1 MPDSPQN
8 GHSNASPPIIRPP
21 VGVRAGRR
29 LNADEEVEAE
39 NPIEELESEETP
51 VAIAPEETPQS
62 AVALPIEAPALDKE
76 TLPAYESEVEWAAP
90 ASANGGGEPPRPP
103 LGVGGGSGA
112 SGDPN
117 TPRDQELGLLAHL
130 AELRTRILYCFVAVM
145 LAMILTWNRCTDISD
160 WFAAPIKA
168 AIKGRGSLISTI
180 PTGFFTIYLQVSF
193 VSALILVMPFI
204 IFQVWRFIEPALTNN
219 ERKYTLVLVPFSSAL
234 FFLGAGM
241 GFMMTPMFFKFF
253 LAFQPPGVLA
263 NWEYSE
269 AVLLMGKTLL
279 VFGVAFQV
287 PVVTIFLNKTGIV
300 SRNLL
305 IQYWRHAVVVIF
317 TLVAFVVPTWD
328 PLTMTACAVPP
339 CLLYLLSIWLVK
351 WL

>member
-8 GHSNASPPIIRPP
+8 GHSNASPPLIRPP
-21 VGVRAGRR
+21 VGARAGRR
-29 LNADEEVEAE
+29 LNADEEVEEE
-39 NPIEELESEETP
+39 NPAEELEREETP
-51 VAIAPEETPQS
+51 VATAPEELPQN
-62 AVALPIEAPALDKE
+62 AVAPPIETPA
-76 TLPAYESEVEWAAP
+76 TYESEVEWATP

-103 LGVGGGSGA
+103 LGIDAGSGS
-112 SGDPN
+112 SGDAN

-145 LAMILTWNRCTDISD
+145 LAMIFTWNKCLQISE
-160 WFAAPIKA
+160 WFAHPIKQA
-168 AIKGRGSLISTI
+168 LKGKGTLISTN

-241 GFMMTPMFFKFF
+241 GFLMTPMFFKFF
-253 LAFQPPGVLA
+253 LAFQPSGVLA
-263 NWEYSE
+263 NWDYFES
-269 AVLLMGKTLL
+269 VLLMGKTLL

-287 PVVTIFLNKTGIV
+287 PVLTIFLNKTGIV

-328 PLTMTACAVPP
+328 PLTMTACAIPP

>member
-1 MPDSPQN
+1 MPDFPQN
-8 GHSNASPPIIRPP
+8 GHS
-21 VGVRAGRR
+21 
-29 LNADEEVEAE
+29 D
-39 NPIEELESEETP
+39 
-51 VAIAPEETPQS
+51 
-62 AVALPIEAPALDKE
+62 
-76 TLPAYESEVEWAAP
+76 AAP
-90 ASANGGGEPPRPP
+90 LPPLVRPP
-103 LGVGGGSGA
+103 LGERAGRGLSALDPAPPEVFAPPAEISASQAEVPPSPAEVPLEEEQDWATLGGNGGGDVPPDPPLNFGRTIEP

-117 TPRDQELGLLAHL
+117 TPRDQEIGLLAHL
-130 AELRTRILYCFVAVM
+130 IELRTRILYCFLAVI
-145 LAMILTWNRCTDISD
+145 LAMFLTWNQCLRISE
-160 WFAAPIKA
+160 WFAAPIEA
-168 AIKGRGSLISTI
+168 ALKGKGKLVSMN

-193 VSALILVMPFI
+193 ISALIITMPFL

-241 GFMMTPMFFKFF
+241 GFLMTPMFFKFF
-253 LAFQPPGVLA
+253 LAFQPNGVAA
-263 NWEYSE
+263 NWDYYES
-269 AVLLMGKTLL
+269 VMLMGKTLL

-287 PVVTIFLNKTGIV
+287 PVFVIFLNKTGIV

-328 PLTMTACAVPP
+328 PLTMTACAIPP
-339 CLLYLLSIWLVK
+339 CLLYLLSIWLIK

>member
-8 GHSNASPPIIRPP
+8 GRSNASPPIIRPP
-21 VGVRAGRR
+21 VGARAGRR
-29 LNADEEVEAE
+29 LNADEEVELE
-39 NPIEELESEETP
+39 NPVEELPSEETP
-51 VAIAPEETPQS
+51 VAIAPEQLPQNAVPFPIDTP
-62 AVALPIEAPALDKE
+62 A
-76 TLPAYESEVEWAAP
+76 TYESEVEWAALEGQ
-90 ASANGGGEPPRPP
+90 NGGGEPPRPP
-103 LGVGGGSGA
+103 LGISAGSG
-112 SGDPN
+112 SSPDPN
-117 TPRDQELGLLAHL
+117 TPRDQELGLIAHL
-130 AELRTRILYCFVAVM
+130 AELRTRLLYCFVAVM
-145 LAMILTWNRCTDISD
+145 LAMVLTWNRCLQISA
-160 WFAAPIKA
+160 WFAAPIQQA
-168 AIKGRGSLISTI
+168 LKGKGELISTN

-241 GFMMTPMFFKFF
+241 GYLMTPMFFKFF
-253 LAFQPPGVLA
+253 LAFKPLDIAAKWDYFESV
-263 NWEYSE
+263 
-269 AVLLMGKTLL
+269 VLMGKTLL
-279 VFGVAFQV
+279 IFGIAFQV
-287 PVVTIFLNKTGIV
+287 PVLTIFLNKTGIV

-328 PLTMTACAVPP
+328 PLTMTACAIPP
-339 CLLYLLSIWLVK
+339 CLLYLFSIWIVK